1 MLLGYLAGCS
11 IKRSKLSMNNDDIYI
26 SWKMI
31 AITLAIAL
39 AAVLG
44 VAFTDVTDRVE
55 KIEATQSTVEQ
66 DLAKTLNQ

>member
-1 MLLGYLAGCS
+1 
-11 IKRSKLSMNNDDIYI
+11 
-26 SWKMI
+26 MI